1 LNHKRLIQCNMF
13 PNRLKEVRKRV
24 DRLKAPVPFREAWVD
39 QFVSDKFG
47 AATTHWRKL
56 EDRVRRGVGNP
67 CPLVLIGLP
76 TNIVTFGEDPAAV
89 EDLLVEGEADAVKAS
104 SVE

>member
-1 LNHKRLIQCNMF
+1 
-13 PNRLKEVRKRV
+13 
-24 DRLKAPVPFREAWVD
+24 
-39 QFVSDKFG
+39 
-47 AATTHWRKL
+47 
-56 EDRVRRGVGNP
+56 VGNP